1 MTTPTPLAAILI
13 CGANG
18 AGKTTFARRL
28 LPLTHRGIDF
38 LNVDE
43 IQRSSS
49 PPLSP
54 VAAARM
60 FLTRLGEVERNR
72 QSFALET
79 TLSSRSYA
87 PRIVR
92 WRNGGYHVVLHFIEV
107 PSADFAVQRVARR
120 VAAGG
125 HEIPEQ
131 DVRRRFLRGRR
142 LFFAL
147 YQSLVSEYFHWMSD
161 ENGLRLIERCRNS

>member
-1 MTTPTPLAAILI
+1 M
-13 CGANG
+13 
-18 AGKTTFARRL
+18 
-28 LPLTHRGIDF
+28 THRGIDF

-43 IQRSSS
+43 IQHSTS
-49 PPLSP
+49 PPLSQ

-60 FLTRLGEVERNR
+60 FLMRLVEVERNR
-72 QSFALET
+72 QSFAIET
-79 TLSSRSYA
+79 TLSSRTYA
-87 PRIVR
+87 PRIER
-92 WRNGGYHVVLHFIEV
+92 WRKAGYNVVLHFIEV

-125 HEIPEQ
+125 HGIPER
-131 DVRRRFLRGRR
+131 DVRRRFVRGRQ

-161 ENGLRLIERCRNS
+161 DHGLRLVEHRRIP